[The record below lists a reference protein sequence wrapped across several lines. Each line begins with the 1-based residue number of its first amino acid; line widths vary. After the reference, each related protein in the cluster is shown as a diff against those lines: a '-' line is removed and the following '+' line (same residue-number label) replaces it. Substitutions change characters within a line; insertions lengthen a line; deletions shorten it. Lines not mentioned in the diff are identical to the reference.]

1 MSYTKCM
8 EGGIEMLVYKKNI
21 LSLLK
26 AAGYTTYKLR
36 QESAL
41 SQGCIQSLR
50 TGAPISWANID
61 KLCALLRCQP
71 GELLEYIPDPE

>member
-1 MSYTKCM
+1 M
-8 EGGIEMLVYKKNI
+8 EGGLEMLVYKNDI

-50 TGAPISWANID
+50 TDAPISWANID
-61 KLCALLRCQP
+61 KLCALLHCQP
-71 GELLEYIPDPE
+71 GDLIEYMPDPE

>member
-1 MSYTKCM
+1 
-8 EGGIEMLVYKKNI
+8 MLVYKNDV

-50 TGAPISWANID
+50 IGAPISWANID

-71 GELLEYIPDPE
+71 GDLIEYVPDSE